1 MLQTPSDHESV
12 SFDASLESL
21 IAFRRWH
28 SVQCVSVL
36 CSHLRTQCFIDLCLP
51 SPTYFSYSHEILA
64 LSQGD
69 LL

>member
-28 SVQCVSVL
+28 SVQCALTYVHNVS
-36 CSHLRTQCFIDLCLP
+36 
-51 SPTYFSYSHEILA
+51 
-64 LSQGD
+64 
-69 LL
+69 